1 MTSSSASAE
10 RRKRL
15 KVAETQNGHA
25 LQNVLDACP
34 IEKYYHMADRLL
46 TAFNLALDER
56 RLDDAYVFG
65 LRFATFSL
73 EGLPKH
79 SGYKSTRYKMHRL
92 KNSRNV
98 EDVLNKMASVT
109 TRMDAE
115 EMVLARRRR
124 DAVEAKRRAELE
136 REAAEERQKQDE
148 ATREKRHAEILQQQ
162 REELRA
168 LQQQEEQAKNNKN
181 VKEQR
186 HGVENSAMEKL
197 RLMNLKTK
205 NQKGAAAVGTS
216 VPSIAPKEPVA
227 KPTSSAAPKESSP
240 VPQKSVAP
248 TAVKSVP
255 KVETTEKKNSL
266 QKLSPKK
273 KSTSKQQV
281 LLEPRDPPAG
291 PANATTN
298 KPASSNLI
306 KQETHLA
313 ESSKRKLLQLSSK
326 KKPSNR
332 QVTADKPAQQATAAS
347 PSTSLR
353 SVASKQLPVVSVA
366 AVSPKSKGTAPV
378 APATQSTSKRSLF
391 QQLSPK
397 KKQPS
402 SKSDL
407 KVSAYSNTTNSEG
420 HEITTPSTRSIRVPE
435 EDPVV
440 APEESPYKA
449 NLTTSEART
458 LKLLEDTIK
467 LQEGRLEMMEKS
479 KEPARLRQEA
489 KMNLKNGD
497 KPGALKCL
505 AKKKRLYRMMDV
517 TKHAIFNMETQMIM
531 LESAVEQREISKIM
545 KETNDVVSELQGGS
559 TQPIEDICT
568 EEKINDILATLNHG
582 STDMFDEE
590 ELLSELQEP
599 GEGVVLVDF
608 QDDNSLLA
616 LPDLPDNP
624 LELQSD
630 TAAKPKSLLASLF

>member
-1 MTSSSASAE
+1 MTFSSASAE

-25 LQNVLDACP
+25 LQNVLDSCP

-79 SGYKSTRYKMHRL
+79 SGYKSTRCKMHRL

-115 EMVLARRRR
+115 EIVLARKHR
-124 DAVEAKRRAELE
+124 DAVEAHRRAEIE
-136 REAAEERQKQDE
+136 RQAAEERQQQDE
-148 ATREKRHAEILQQQ
+148 ASRANRHAEILQQQ
-162 REELRA
+162 REELRV
-168 LQQQEEQAKNNKN
+168 LQQQEEQTKKLQNE
-181 VKEQR
+181 KEQR

-197 RLMNLKTK
+197 RLMNLKANNKKEGT
-205 NQKGAAAVGTS
+205 GAGAS
-216 VPSIAPKEPVA
+216 VPSAGPKEAVAKPAKPASSAVPNASSQVPQKPVTAPVA
-227 KPTSSAAPKESSP
+227 KPA
-240 VPQKSVAP
+240 
-248 TAVKSVP
+248 P
-255 KVETTEKKNSL
+255 KVETTEKKNLL
-266 QKLSPKK
+266 QKISPKK
-273 KSTSKQQV
+273 KSTSKQQI
-281 LLEPRDPPAG
+281 LLEDPPAD
-291 PANATTN
+291 PARANTN
-298 KPASSNLI
+298 KPTPSNSI
-306 KQETHLA
+306 KQEVV

-326 KKPSNR
+326 KKPSNK
-332 QVTADKPAQQATAAS
+332 QVTTDNPAEQETAAS
-347 PSTSLR
+347 QSTSSR
-353 SVASKQLPVVSVA
+353 SVASKKPVVST
-366 AVSPKSKGTAPV
+366 AVLPPKSKLTNPA

-397 KKQPS
+397 KKEPS

-407 KVSAYSNTTNSEG
+407 KVSAYSNTTHSEG
-420 HEITTPSTRSIRVPE
+420 HEITTPSTRSIRVPDE
-435 EDPVV
+435 EPVV

-449 NLTTSEART
+449 NLTPSEART
-458 LKLLEDTIK
+458 LKLLEDTIQ
-467 LQEGRLEMMEKS
+467 LQEVRLEMMEKS

-489 KMNLKNGD
+489 KMKLKHGD
-497 KPGALKCL
+497 KAGALKCL
-505 AKKKRLYRMMDV
+505 SKKKRLFRMMDV

-545 KETNDVVSELQGGS
+545 KETNNVVSELQGGS

-599 GEGVVLVDF
+599 GDGITLADF
-608 QDDNSLLA
+608 PDDNSLLA
-616 LPDLPDNP
+616 LPDLPDDP
-624 LELQSD
+624 LELQND
-630 TAAKPKSLLASLF
+630 TPAKPTSLLASLF